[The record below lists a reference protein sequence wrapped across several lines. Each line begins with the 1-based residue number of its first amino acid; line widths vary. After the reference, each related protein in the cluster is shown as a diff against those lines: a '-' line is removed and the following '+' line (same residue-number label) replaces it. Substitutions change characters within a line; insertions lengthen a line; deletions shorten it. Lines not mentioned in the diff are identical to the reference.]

1 MAYLQGL
8 YHQTKENSYKEAL
21 SSYAKAYLGLHSLI
35 LAYETSKTESKT
47 RELAICRYFAV
58 DLASRIRYCIYRL
71 GLAQT
76 VSLVED
82 EDEAKPIDYP
92 KSLQSVKAFIINQN
106 EEEEEEEDLEA
117 LKGVNSSPIKKRIF
131 WRGRVI
137 LVYDQRLT
145 ELLREEVEK
154 EKEVTAPLTEAQT
167 ANEVVLASLFPDL
180 LKRWKQM
187 ELLAKRAMELDQKA
201 SAEISS
207 STMVPRSKHIVKLYE
222 FTQYRLH
229 QLIVQQSFRRAQ
241 QLSDAAES
249 GQCFVLHEKYTK
261 AARSLAGAGS
271 SGKKVRPA
279 RKARWQDVS
288 KFIQSGSTSV
298 QVLLGLEIIKE
309 DPVLLLHLETIQQVL
324 KAYLVYAQEQAT
336 PEVNNKVKAFKD
348 CLDLLRGLE
357 KGSDRGIEAEDLTVD
372 SRPLRRYLVDSCYQG
387 LKKLGHPVAEE
398 DIVVSETD
406 ESAASGEEG
415 EEEEESSSEEE
426 EAAGGGVTATLT
438 GFLGGWWG
446 GKK

>member
-1 MAYLQGL
+1 
-8 YHQTKENSYKEAL
+8 
-21 SSYAKAYLGLHSLI
+21 
-35 LAYETSKTESKT
+35 
-47 RELAICRYFAV
+47 
-58 DLASRIRYCIYRL
+58 
-71 GLAQT
+71 
-76 VSLVED
+76 
-82 EDEAKPIDYP
+82 
-92 KSLQSVKAFIINQN
+92 
-106 EEEEEEEDLEA
+106 
-117 LKGVNSSPIKKRIF
+117 
-131 WRGRVI
+131 
-137 LVYDQRLT
+137 
-145 ELLREEVEK
+145 
-154 EKEVTAPLTEAQT
+154 
-167 ANEVVLASLFPDL
+167 
-180 LKRWKQM
+180 
-187 ELLAKRAMELDQKA
+187 
-201 SAEISS
+201 
-207 STMVPRSKHIVKLYE
+207 MVPRSKHIVKLYE

-288 KFIQSGSTSV
+288 KFIQRGSTVILIALMKVTFSQSV